1 LSGERTGALDA
12 LRELLAR
19 DAMRHLS
26 MGQFRRTAHMPLHE
40 GAPALTGEQQAHA
53 AYAENPGRSSAKRRY
68 MVSMHIVDRDAK
80 CFPCAGT

>member
-1 LSGERTGALDA
+1 
-12 LRELLAR
+12 
-19 DAMRHLS
+19 
-26 MGQFRRTAHMPLHE
+26 MPLHE